1 MNFNKFQRIL
11 MNFKRKGKA
20 FTLVEALIAISIMI
34 VGILSGL
41 VLVTRTLYNSVIIR
55 DRLTASFLAQEGM
68 ELVRQIRD
76 TNFLRTLSPGGSGNW
91 RDGLSTGR
99 YIIETNVESGD
110 PIRLVPVE
118 EEASNLF
125 YDNNYKIYN
134 YNDLGTPTSFNREIQ
149 IEDIPDQPNE
159 VRVKVIMRWETKGI
173 NFGLTVEDHLFNWIN
188 L

>member
-1 MNFNKFQRIL
+1 MKQKKSSKIQVSSCKNK
-11 MNFKRKGKA
+11 G

-55 DRLTASFLAQEGM
+55 DRLTASFLAQESM

-76 TNFLRTLSPGGSGNW
+76 TNFLKILSGGSSNW
-91 RDGLSTGR
+91 REGLSAGR
-99 YIIETNVESGD
+99 YIIETNVGNEKSIGLI
-110 PIRLVPVE
+110 PVVEGKVP
-118 EEASNLF
+118 NLF
-125 YDNNYKIYN
+125 YDDNYKIYN
-134 YNDLGTPTSFNREIQ
+134 YNDLGSPTSFNREIQ

-159 VRVKVIMRWETKGI
+159 IRVKVIMKWKTKGI
-173 NFGLTVEDHLFNWIN
+173 NFDLKVEDHLFNWIN